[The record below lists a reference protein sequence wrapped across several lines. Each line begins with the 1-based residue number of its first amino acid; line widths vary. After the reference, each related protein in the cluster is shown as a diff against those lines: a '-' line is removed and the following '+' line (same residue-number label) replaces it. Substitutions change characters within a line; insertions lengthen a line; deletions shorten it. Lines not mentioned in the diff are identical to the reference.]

1 MSVVWPEGLKS
12 AESVAEPPSHPA
24 WLPRPGTSV
33 LTRIS
38 ERIGAPLVCLEAT
51 TGQRVSE
58 SHRGTLLCV
67 PAMCLN
73 RLADLQ
79 ETEVLPLSDG
89 LLAFVGPLP
98 GSPDRQL
105 RFAGVALTARA
116 VRPAELVLAAIEA
129 GWSTEQ
135 LDDWIS
141 YLPVMSAIV
150 LERLVRLA
158 VDHERQ
164 AVQLATK
171 HREVEALSRQ
181 IDGAWR
187 QISLLHALTP
197 HLQLS
202 ERPEDLAEAC
212 IERLVPLVPAEC
224 HVICLDRQG
233 SEPLLLI
240 SGKLPFDDTGLLR
253 LISRFENHN
262 WANPLVRNRT
272 ADSALSLDFPG
283 LRNFIAASI
292 RSGDV
297 CRGWIVS
304 CNELAG
310 RGFGPIEAKLL
321 GSIASVLATHLSN
334 IQLYWEN
341 DDLLLGFI
349 KSLVS
354 TLDARDAYTRG
365 HSERVA
371 LVARQLGQQLGL
383 SVDELELIYMSGLLH
398 DIGKL
403 GIDDQLLRKS
413 TPLTREE
420 FQTVQQHPVLG
431 CLILGPLRKL
441 KGVLPGVRSHHETWN
456 GTGYPDGLRGEQIPR
471 MARIIAVADAFD
483 AMSSDRPYRNGMSLE
498 ALEQIFRDGAG
509 TQWDPQVIGAYFAQ
523 AAEIQQLCRSYS
535 LDAGNL
541 LRDAATDRSV
551 SMPRSVLRK

>member
-1 MSVVWPEGLKS
+1 MSVRYRG
-12 AESVAEPPSHPA
+12 
-24 WLPRPGTSV
+24 R
-33 LTRIS
+33 RI
-38 ERIGAPLVCLEAT
+38 AT
-51 TGQRVSE
+51 
-58 SHRGTLLCV
+58 C
-67 PAMCLN
+67 
-73 RLADLQ
+73 DLR
-79 ETEVLPLSDG
+79 
-89 LLAFVGPLP
+89 A
-98 GSPDRQL
+98 SPYRC
-105 RFAGVALTARA
+105 GI
-116 VRPAELVLAAIEA
+116 RPAELVLAAIEA
-129 GWSTEQ
+129 GWSTER

-141 YLPVMSAIV
+141 QLPVIPASV

-158 VDHERQ
+158 VDHEQQ
-164 AVQLATK
+164 AARIETK
-171 HREVEALSRQ
+171 HRELDALSRQ

-212 IERLVPLVPAEC
+212 IARLVPLVPAEC

-253 LISRFENHN
+253 LISRFENHD
-262 WANPLVRNRT
+262 WATPLIRNRAT
-272 ADSALSLDFPG
+272 ESALAADFPG
-283 LRNFIAASI
+283 LRNFIVASI
-292 RSGDV
+292 RSGTV

-341 DDLLLGFI
+341 DDLLLGFV

-354 TLDARDAYTRG
+354 TLDARDRCTRG

-371 LVARQLGQQLGL
+371 LIARQLGMELGL
-383 SVDELELIYMSGLLH
+383 PAEELDVVYMSGLLH

-403 GIDDQLLRKS
+403 GVEDQLLRKS
-413 TPLTREE
+413 APLTREE
-420 FQTVQQHPVLG
+420 FHAVQQHPVLG
-431 CLILGPLRKL
+431 CQILSPLRKL
-441 KGVLPGVRSHHETWN
+441 KGVLPGVRSHHESWN
-456 GTGYPDGLRGEQIPR
+456 GTGYPDGLRGEQIPQ

-483 AMSSDRPYRNGMSLE
+483 AMTSDRPYRTGMSLE
-498 ALEQIFRDGAG
+498 ALEQVFREGAG
-509 TQWDPQVIGAYFAQ
+509 TQWDPQVLGAYFAQ

-535 LDAGNL
+535 PDAGNL
-541 LRDAATDRSV
+541 LRDPATARSA
-551 SMPRSVLRK
+551 SRPRSVLKQ